1 LADSQGLITDLY
13 ELTMAA
19 AYFENR
25 CRDVASFEMFVRR
38 LPRERSFLLCA
49 GLEQAITYLE
59 TLRFAPEEIE
69 YLRGQRVFEH
79 VSHDFWEYLAN
90 FRFTGEVWAIP
101 EGTPAFAGE
110 PLLRV
115 TAPIIEA
122 QVVETFLLT
131 SVMFQTMI
139 ATKSARIVEAAQG
152 RDVVEFGSRRAHGP
166 TAGILGGRAAY
177 IGGCAGTSNVASG
190 HLFGVPIYGTMAHSF
205 VMAYTDEA
213 EAFARFE
220 RLFPHSILLID
231 TYDTVGAIQHLGERG
246 LKPAAVRLDSGDLIE
261 TARQVR
267 AGLDATGLRETK
279 IFASGDLDELAISS
293 VLAAGAPI
301 DAFGVG
307 TELATSRDAPVLSAV
322 YKLVEVEIGGRRQ
335 YRAKFS
341 ESKVSY
347 PGVKQVFRYADASG
361 CYVRDVIGRDEE
373 QHPGATP
380 LLECVMRDGRRLN
393 PCPPLAKIRERAH
406 QLLQHLP
413 RQYRQLRN
421 ADRYPVRISDQLEAL
436 LAEVREMHQES
447 SPKP

>member
-1 LADSQGLITDLY
+1 MADSQALITDLY

-25 CRDVASFEMFVRR
+25 CQDIASFEMFIRR

-49 GLEQAITYLE
+49 GLEQVIDYLE
-59 TLRFAPEEIE
+59 SLRFSPEEIE

-101 EGTPAFAGE
+101 EGTPAFPGE

-115 TAPIIEA
+115 TAPIIQA
-122 QVVETFLLT
+122 QIVETFLLT
-131 SVMFQTMI
+131 SIMFQTMI
-139 ATKSARIVEAAQG
+139 ATKAARIVEAAQG
-152 RDVVEFGSRRAHGP
+152 RDIVEFGSRRAHGP
-166 TAGILGGRAAY
+166 GAGILGGRAAY
-177 IGGCAGTSNVASG
+177 LGGCAGTSNVAAG
-190 HLFGVPIYGTMAHSF
+190 HQFGVPIYGTMAHSF

-231 TYDTVGAIQHLGERG
+231 TYDTAGAIRHLAKRG

-267 AGLDATGLRETK
+267 HDLDAAGLRETK

-293 VLAAGAPI
+293 VLAAGAPV

-322 YKLVEVEIGGRRQ
+322 YKLVEVEIAGKPQ

-347 PGVKQVFRYADASG
+347 PGKKQVFRYADSTG
-361 CYVRDVIGRDEE
+361 FYVRDVIGRAEE
-373 QHPGATP
+373 QHDDATP
-380 LLECVMRDGRRLN
+380 LLERIMRDGKRLQ
-393 PCPPLAKIRERAH
+393 PCPPLSAVRARA
-406 QLLQHLP
+406 QRLLQDLP
-413 RQYRQLRN
+413 RQYRLLRN
-421 ADRYPVRISDQLEAL
+421 AERYPVRISDQLEAL
-436 LAEVREMHQES
+436 LSDVRTRHQA
-447 SPKP
+447 

>member
-1 LADSQGLITDLY
+1 MANRSQALVTDLY

-25 CRDVASFEMFVRR
+25 CQDIASFEMFVRR

-49 GLEQAITYLE
+49 GLEQVLDYLE
-59 TLRFAPEEIE
+59 NLHFSPEEIE

-101 EGTPAFAGE
+101 EGTPAFPGE
-110 PLLRV
+110 PLIRV
-115 TAPIIEA
+115 TAPIIES

-139 ATKSARIVEAAQG
+139 ATKAARVVEAAQG

-166 TAGILGGRAAY
+166 GAGILGGRAAY
-177 IGGCAGTSNVASG
+177 VGGCAGTSNVAAG
-190 HLFGVPIYGTMAHSF
+190 HQFGVPIYGTMAHSF

-231 TYDTVGAIQHLGERG
+231 TYDTAAAIRHLAERG

-267 AGLDATGLRETK
+267 ADLDAAGLRETK
-279 IFASGDLDELAISS
+279 IFTSGDLDELAISS
-293 VLAAGAPI
+293 VLAAGAPV

-307 TELATSRDAPVLSAV
+307 TELATSKDAPVLSAV
-322 YKLVEVEIGGRRQ
+322 YKLVEVEIAGRRQ
-335 YRAKFS
+335 FRAKFS

-347 PGVKQVFRYADASG
+347 PGKKQVFRYADSTG
-361 CYVRDVIGRDEE
+361 SYVRDVIGRAEE
-373 QHPGATP
+373 KHDDATP

-393 PCPPLAKIRERAH
+393 PCPPLSQLRQRA
-406 QLLQHLP
+406 QSLLQHLP
-413 RQYRQLRN
+413 RQYRLLRN
-421 ADRYPVRISDQLEAL
+421 AERYPVRISDQLEAL
-436 LAEVREMHQES
+436 LREVRERHQA
-447 SPKP
+447 